1 MCALSGLFLAM
12 HFTTW
17 FESLNKTSVASS
29 TAIVCTEVI
38 WVAIGYCLFLKG
50 KISPAAAGSI
60 FVTVGGS
67 LLIALS
73 DYSAGGNHLLGDV
86 LALAAAVFCAVYTLI
101 GRQARGHMSTT
112 VYTSVIVGLLLSVCS
127 TLLGHSIFS
136 WCLKFLSPSFV
147 SASKLCEPAV
157 AAVIALFVFGEVP
170 APLQIAGGAVT
181 IGGVLLYS
189 HVEKKENREKLS

>member
-1 MCALSGLFLAM
+1 M
-12 HFTTW
+12 
-17 FESLNKTSVASS
+17 
-29 TAIVCTEVI
+29 
-38 WVAIGYCLFLKG
+38 
-50 KISPAAAGSI
+50 
-60 FVTVGGS
+60 
-67 LLIALS
+67 
-73 DYSAGGNHLLGDV
+73 
-86 LALAAAVFCAVYTLI
+86 
-101 GRQARGHMSTT
+101 R
-112 VYTSVIVGLLLSVCS
+112 SVIVGLLLSVCS